1 MVLDERTKRVMD
13 EELRKGRERRADL
26 ATLFAEWRAAD
37 VHMTQEEWEQLART
51 IDAERE
57 GYRKLFDF

>member
-1 MVLDERTKRVMD
+1 V
-13 EELRKGRERRADL
+13 
-26 ATLFAEWRAAD
+26 
-37 VHMTQEEWEQLART
+37 TQEEWEQLART